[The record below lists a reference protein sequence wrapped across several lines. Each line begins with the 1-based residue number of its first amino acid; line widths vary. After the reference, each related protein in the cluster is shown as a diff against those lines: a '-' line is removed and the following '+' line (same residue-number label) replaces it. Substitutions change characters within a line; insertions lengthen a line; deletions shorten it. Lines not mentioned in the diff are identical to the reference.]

1 MLAVLMTDSREACAT
16 QFHEADLSGG
26 KLSPPARLPWRPAI
40 GWAALAGA
48 LAVLYSLLAFPNLS
62 PSNDVWDYAQQ
73 ARQIARGEGFTS
85 LYTYPTLLGADET
98 PPYPVRWRMPL
109 YSWRGAMMLGSGA
122 SLPEGY
128 LALGVFAQALL
139 VLFVVLLAAHFH
151 SVRAGHLAGAAAAA
165 CPLLLDPYH
174 PGLSQLPVA
183 AFGLA
188 VWLLL
193 LRRRGL
199 PAAAAAGVIA
209 AAIWYTRAESLLFVP
224 LWAWV
229 AWRGAGDRAPRA
241 ARAALFLLVFAAL
254 CAPWP
259 FLQKMWS
266 GAAAPI
272 QGNPMLLYTPQYPGY
287 SSSRTYLEPMPGYLA
302 YVLANPVEFAARW
315 VKDLV
320 GFGVDFAWGLG
331 PIAIGLAMAG
341 LLLRPA
347 TGRYR
352 DLAPLGIFFVA
363 IALQV
368 AAFAALQRSPR
379 FLTPVIPLACV
390 AAGIA
395 AAPALGRICGR
406 RMILLLF
413 LLLVGE
419 RAATVAFES
428 RIAAKR
434 FPPLPGSLADALR
447 AREPGWPREG
457 LLLTDVPDW
466 VVWHLDRPGLLLPT
480 SRSMPAVMADH
491 PVAAILLSPDA
502 RARNIADGDSGWVA
516 IWDRM
521 APIEGFAGPTPLPGG
536 ARIYERA
543 P

>member
-1 MLAVLMTDSREACAT
+1 MADPREACAT
-16 QFHEADLSGG
+16 SVPGSDFSPERVV
-26 KLSPPARLPWRPAI
+26 PPARLPWRVAL

-48 LAVLYSLLAFPNLS
+48 LAVLYSVLTFPHLS
-62 PSNDVWDYAQQ
+62 PANDVWDYAQQ

-85 LYTYPTLLGADET
+85 LYTYPTLLGAGET

-109 YSWRGAMMLGSGA
+109 YSWRGAMMISSGT
-122 SLPEGY
+122 PMPGGF

-139 VLFVVLLAAHFH
+139 VFLVVLLAAHVH
-151 SVRAGHLAGAAAAA
+151 SVRAGYLAGAAAAA

-188 VWLLL
+188 IWLLL
-193 LRRRGL
+193 MRRRGIPTAL
-199 PAAAAAGVIA
+199 AAGLIA
-209 AAIWYTRAESLLFVP
+209 PAIWYTRAESLLFVP
-224 LWAWV
+224 LWAWA

-241 ARAALFLLVFAAL
+241 ARAVAFLLVFAAL

-259 FLQKMWS
+259 FVQKLWS

-302 YVLANPVEFAARW
+302 YVFANPVEFAARW

-320 GFGVDFAWGLG
+320 GFGVDFGWGLG

-347 TGRYR
+347 PGRYR
-352 DLAPLGIFFVA
+352 DLRPVAIFFVA
-363 IALQV
+363 MALQV

-395 AAPALGRICGR
+395 AAPALERICGR

-428 RIAAKR
+428 RTAARR
-434 FPPLPGSLADALR
+434 FPPLPAALADTLR

-466 VVWHLDRPGLLLPT
+466 AVWHLDRPGLLLPT

-491 PVAAILLSPDA
+491 AVAAILLSPDA
-502 RARNIADGDSGWVA
+502 RARNAADGDSAWVA